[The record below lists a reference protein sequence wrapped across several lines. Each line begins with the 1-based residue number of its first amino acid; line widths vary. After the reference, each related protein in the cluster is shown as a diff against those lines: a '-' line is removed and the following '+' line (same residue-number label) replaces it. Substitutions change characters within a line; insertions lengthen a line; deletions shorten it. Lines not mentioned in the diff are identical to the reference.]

1 VRSPLPLS
9 LLPLGLLALAACG
22 TVPAAIA
29 APAVITAP
37 STPEPPAASPSP
49 AVAATPAPTA
59 AAVMA
64 TAVPPAAMAA
74 TFPLVAIGGSGV
86 SGRVVVTA
94 ADARSFS
101 VSLSLRGLP
110 TGRLTAHTVHLHAGG
125 CAAPYAGLHLTVL
138 GTLLG
143 DRSGAGGLEV
153 TDPNRYVAPGRYLI
167 VYATTSPAVI
177 LACADLGP
185 LATAAAR

>member
-1 VRSPLPLS
+1 M
-9 LLPLGLLALAACG
+9 PLGLLALAACG
-22 TVPAAIA
+22 TVPQAIA

-37 STPEPPAASPSP
+37 STPEPPAP
-49 AVAATPAPTA
+49 
-59 AAVMA
+59 
-64 TAVPPAAMAA
+64 MAA

-86 SGRVVVTA
+86 SGTVAVTA
-94 ADARSFS
+94 PDARSFS
-101 VSLSLRGLP
+101 VSLSLRGLR
-110 TGRLTAHTVHLHAGG
+110 TGMLTAHTVHLHAGG